1 MTRTGTGT
9 LLVAAVL
16 VTLLFIP
23 LVSATGD
30 ELIAAPLNPAFVT
43 YRTDLSSAPHATL
56 FATTSGT
63 SQVQDDTPRLG
74 LIPSPVYRPDILDTP
89 LFDTQI
95 PESDQL
101 TSDQSSYDLRN
112 DGKVSPVRDQGHFGT
127 CWAFATYGS
136 LESTLMPANPTP
148 DFSEKNLVNRSGFPI
163 SSDPDIGGDIGMSA
177 AYLARW
183 NGPVNESTDPYP
195 TGVWTTSDTYLPVY
209 HIQNIVYFPGRTN
222 RTDTAN
228 IKEALTRWGAVF
240 SSFYWANTFYNSAN
254 TAYYQ
259 PPSSGD
265 DQPGGGGHGVT
276 IVGWDDTFAA
286 SNFNTPPPGN
296 GAWLAKNSWGT
307 GWGRSGYFY
316 ISYYDKYFGSAVSP
330 SGSIWTT
337 AVVLGESTANYD
349 TVYDYDRQGEVKD
362 YSYAT
367 TRTGG
372 FANVFTANTT
382 ETVAA
387 IGFYTTDVN
396 VTCNISIYTNP
407 TSGPIGGALAALY
420 NTTLP
425 YMGYNTV
432 TLPPD
437 QRVPVTAGTNF
448 SVVLQVTN
456 PTNARYIPVE
466 ENLEGYSGGITSEYG
481 QGYLLGSTGWI
492 DLKTIRDNSHVCVK
506 AYTRS
511 TTTPPIANFT
521 ANGTVINQSAT
532 VFIGEE
538 GLNLTYALN
547 QAQEKPVMKGEPAL
561 KTIGWWA
568 PGSPVDIT
576 SPTRILDLNGRYT
589 WFTVE
594 PSDFV
599 GYTGTWYV
607 LRENQTAVRE
617 VFTVADPALNMK
629 ILDFTHIMDVTGK
642 SVPQNTR
649 LGFGIVTNMYPAVDD
664 RYRSPIN
671 AATDGYITITVKNA
685 TGSPMQSL
693 YNNSASAGTLA
704 GPHSLRA
711 NFVDTQPWTWGGNDT
726 WAWQTSARD
735 RSDQYA
741 YPPGTYTVTA
751 ESTLNHMKDNYR
763 FYGAD
768 FTGKTV
774 SPPYTI
780 TLRVCGDFNRN
791 NIVDIGDT
799 ARVAYMVVGLT
810 PMDMA
815 ADFNTK
821 GTVDAGDA
829 AKIAWFLV
837 GKVPAL

>member
-1 MTRTGTGT
+1 
-9 LLVAAVL
+9 
-16 VTLLFIP
+16 
-23 LVSATGD
+23 
-30 ELIAAPLNPAFVT
+30 
-43 YRTDLSSAPHATL
+43 
-56 FATTSGT
+56 
-63 SQVQDDTPRLG
+63 VQDDTPRLG

-101 TSDQSSYDLRN
+101 ASDQTSYDLRN
-112 DGKVSPVRDQGHFGT
+112 DGKVSPVRNQGYFGT

-148 DFSEKNLVNRSGFPI
+148 DFSEKNLANLAGFPG
-163 SSDPDIGGDIGMSA
+163 SSDPNNGGDIGMSA

-195 TGVWTTSDTYLPVY
+195 SGAWTTSGTYPPVY

-222 RTDTAN
+222 RSDTAN

-240 SSFYWANTFYNSAN
+240 SAFYWANTFYNSAN

-259 PPSSGD
+259 PPDTSD
-265 DQPGGGGHGVT
+265 NQPGGGGHGVT

-316 ISYYDKYFGSAVSP
+316 ISYYDKYFGSADS

-349 TVYDYDRQGEVKD
+349 TVYDYDRQGEVRD

-382 ETVAA
+382 ETVTA

-407 TSGPIGGALAALY
+407 TSGPVGGAPVALY

-456 PTNARYIPVE
+456 PTNTRYIPVE
-466 ENLEGYSGGITSEYG
+466 ENLDGYSGGITSEYG
-481 QGYLLGSTGWI
+481 QGYLRGSTGWV
-492 DLKTIRDNSHVCVK
+492 DLKTYRDNSHVCVK

-511 TTTPPIANFT
+511 TTPPPVANFT

-538 GLNLTYALN
+538 GLNLTHALN
-547 QAQEKPVMKGEPAL
+547 QAQGNPSIDGVPPL
-561 KTIGWWA
+561 TTIAWWA
-568 PGSPVDIT
+568 SGSSVNTT
-576 SPTRILDLNGRYT
+576 SPTRVLDLNGRYRSFNISPT
-589 WFTVE
+589 E
-594 PSDFV
+594 FV

-607 LRENQTAVRE
+607 VRADGYTAEGIAFVVVDPRLDLR
-617 VFTVADPALNMK
+617 
-629 ILDFTHIMDVTGK
+629 ILDFTHAADVTGQ

-693 YNNSASAGTLA
+693 YNNSASTGTLA

-711 NFVDTQPWTWGGNDT
+711 NFVDTQPWAWGGNDT
-726 WAWQTSARD
+726 WAWQTGAREL
-735 RSDQYA
+735 SNQYA
-741 YPPGTYTVTA
+741 YPPGTYTVSA
-751 ESTLNHMKDNYR
+751 ESTLNNMKANYR
-763 FYGAD
+763 FHGAD
-768 FTGKTV
+768 YTGKTV

-780 TLRVCGDFNRN
+780 TLRVCGDFNGN

-799 ARVAYMVVGLT
+799 ARVAHMVVGLT
-810 PMDMA
+810 PVDMA
-815 ADFNTK
+815 ADFNAK

-829 AKIAWFLV
+829 AKITWFLV